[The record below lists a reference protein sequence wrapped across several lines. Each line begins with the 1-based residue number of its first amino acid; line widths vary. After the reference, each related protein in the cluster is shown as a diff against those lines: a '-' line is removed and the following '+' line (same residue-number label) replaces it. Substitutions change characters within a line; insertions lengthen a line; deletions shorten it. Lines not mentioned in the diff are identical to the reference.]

1 MSNLSKVQ
9 ATVMEQSLLEN
20 HIAIKAK
27 QTKQEQEVQQLKKAI
42 LQPELDKIKTR
53 HSDEMKQLLKQ
64 QQDDLK
70 KRKKEFDTHKKQ
82 ATKEFQEKIK
92 VRDHKEKLKEEAM
105 KSMISSATMKKQRQ
119 QAKDRKDI
127 EELEFMNEL
136 ALVELTQNHTISL
149 QHQMVQQKLLR
160 EQAIVEQTLSLEQY
174 KRVQEL
180 LKDQILDMYKVE
192 LSLFKNEFSK
202 RNELLIE
209 KQKLAQNQRTAEN
222 NLIKQQQNNQL
233 QIELRIKTKEFREE
247 QKTQQR
253 EWLAKNPNTK
263 LTKAVQEERRK
274 EMERQDKEIQDKLKK
289 DQLEMDAQLQLALKD
304 QLQYLGDLFIK
315 QQQDLANENI
325 TKEELLKKEHKAQ
338 EDKFK
343 IEQQQKQ
350 IDKLLELQKLE
361 SDQVDAYIIALK
373 TFINKCH
380 DEQKQF
386 VEEKMKETEQI
397 ALKLGEVVGGRVT
410 KKRKRRIT

>member
-1 MSNLSKVQ
+1 
-9 ATVMEQSLLEN
+9 
-20 HIAIKAK
+20 
-27 QTKQEQEVQQLKKAI
+27 
-42 LQPELDKIKTR
+42 
-53 HSDEMKQLLKQ
+53 
-64 QQDDLK
+64 
-70 KRKKEFDTHKKQ
+70 
-82 ATKEFQEKIK
+82 
-92 VRDHKEKLKEEAM
+92 M

-149 QHQMVQQKLLR
+149 QHQMIQQKLLR

-263 LTKAVQEERRK
+263 LTKAAQEERRK
-274 EMERQDKEIQDKLKK
+274 RN
-289 DQLEMDAQLQLALKD
+289 
-304 QLQYLGDLFIK
+304 G
-315 QQQDLANENI
+315 
-325 TKEELLKKEHKAQ
+325 T
-338 EDKFK
+338 
-343 IEQQQKQ
+343 
-350 IDKLLELQKLE
+350 
-361 SDQVDAYIIALK
+361 S
-373 TFINKCH
+373 
-380 DEQKQF
+380 
-386 VEEKMKETEQI
+386 
-397 ALKLGEVVGGRVT
+397 R
-410 KKRKRRIT
+410 